1 MSVSLQSS
9 VRCVSAA
16 CHVVEQRAQC
26 GHSASNSGCTAAA
39 DEHCSV
45 RGHEPTRTALCLFGM
60 ARNIDATRS
69 YLEQNL
75 IGPLSSACA
84 LDIFIHNLLHEDVRA
99 NFSIGVRACREEQEV
114 QRHVDARL
122 ILQDRV
128 ARTMQRS
135 IGRLHHT
142 HTVPVMMNLYR
153 SRYSLACCARLIRAH
168 EATRGFL
175 YTHVVAARPDTAF
188 LVPLAWDPLP
198 GNGVRILNYEHGPAE
213 HGGLNDRF
221 AYGDAASMLKDY
233 MSQCAAPFHPLVA
246 LRAHPLSDA
255 RTAGL
260 TSNCSLHP
268 AVCK

>member
-1 MSVSLQSS
+1 MLLPIG
-9 VRCVSAA
+9 VSAA

-60 ARNIDATRS
+60 TRNIDATRS

-114 QRHVDARL
+114 QRDVDARL

-135 IGRLHHT
+135 IGRLH
-142 HTVPVMMNLYR
+142 
-153 SRYSLACCARLIRAH
+153 
-168 EATRGFL
+168 
-175 YTHVVAARPDTAF
+175 YTHSA
-188 LVPLAWDPLP
+188 
-198 GNGVRILNYEHGPAE
+198 
-213 HGGLNDRF
+213 
-221 AYGDAASMLKDY
+221 GDDEPVS
-233 MSQCAAPFHPLVA
+233 VA
-246 LRAHPLSDA
+246 LQPGLLRPAHQSA
-255 RTAGL
+255 RSNPRLLVYSRGRCTARYRFLGP
-260 TSNCSLHP
+260 TRVGS
-268 AVCK
+268 ATG